1 MFQVCS
7 NRCPTGIP
15 GADDA
20 RLALAPNTV
29 MVPSKA
35 IYARVTSVRVA
46 REENGYQWGF
56 LVPFA
61 VFREA
66 EMMPVMVYESTTF
79 TKRRQFK

>member
-1 MFQVCS
+1 MFQVCG

-15 GADDA
+15 GAEDA

-29 MVPSKA
+29 MVPSKGYIA
-35 IYARVTSVRVA
+35 IYARVTPVRVA

-66 EMMPVMVYESTTF
+66 EMMPVMVYESTTLPN
-79 TKRRQFK
+79 